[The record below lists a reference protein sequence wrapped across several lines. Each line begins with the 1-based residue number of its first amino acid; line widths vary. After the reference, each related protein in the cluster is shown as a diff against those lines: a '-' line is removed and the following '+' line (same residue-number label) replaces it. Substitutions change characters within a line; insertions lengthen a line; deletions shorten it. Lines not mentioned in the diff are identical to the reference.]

1 MALSPIDYSCALRAP
16 RGILDRLRV
25 MQESGW
31 TLCPFLGRAF
41 CPLSREAT
49 RGEGDLRI
57 LWLRRLGIRRRCGS
71 RGRIDSKMRR
81 VWFVNGTATEQK
93 TGLREVLLKLVPWR
107 GGMPEGTQLP
117 TRNRVRQHKCIASQH
132 INMAP
137 PQGR

>member
-81 VWFVNGTATEQK
+81 VWFGNGTACPIKPVFSRMTPAAF
-93 TGLREVLLKLVPWR
+93 VALLKL
-107 GGMPEGTQLP
+107 L
-117 TRNRVRQHKCIASQH
+117 A
-132 INMAP
+132 
-137 PQGR
+137 

>member
-41 CPLSREAT
+41 CSLSREAT

-81 VWFVNGTATEQK
+81 VWFVNGTAWAENPNIGNSQATLLILFCPHSPEFS
-93 TGLREVLLKLVPWR
+93 GGEVQAH
-107 GGMPEGTQLP
+107 TD
-117 TRNRVRQHKCIASQH
+117 S
-132 INMAP
+132 
-137 PQGR
+137 